1 VLAQGEVG
9 DHCAR
14 LNLAGGKL
22 VRANH
27 SGAEGHRDGNATD
40 EVVVVDWGRGE
51 VHCGHEEAVKLV
63 R

>member
-9 DHCAR
+9 VHGAR

-22 VRANH
+22 GRASH
-27 SGAEGHRDGNATD
+27 GGVEGHRDGNAAD

>member
-9 DHCAR
+9 DHGAR

-22 VRANH
+22 GRANH
-27 SGAEGHRDGNATD
+27 SRVEGHRDGNATN

-51 VHCGHEEAVKLV
+51 VHCGHEEAMMLV